1 MARTKTGYKNVTVAV
16 TEETYKA
23 LDDIHWKLRREIDDL
38 LSEAV
43 TKFVDDTEVSLGEA

>member
-1 MARTKTGYKNVTVAV
+1 MARTKTGYKNVTVTV

-23 LDDIHWKLRREIDDL
+23 LDDIHWQLRREVDDL

-43 TKFVDDTEVSLGEA
+43 TRFVDDVEVSLGEA